1 MKIYVDEL
9 PKSCSECEFCGKLK
23 PPAKRPEV
31 ECMHCNMMKK
41 MDKVS
46 EHCPL
51 VEFDRQECCILGDKR
66 MSYKELYFN
75 SIEESKKQF
84 KGNRIL
90 KTRWE
95 NLKNF
100 ITNRPYCAGYEV
112 QTKLILDILDKMGEL
127 EKEDKDEE

>member
-1 MKIYVDEL
+1 MKIYVDKL
-9 PKSCSECEFCGKLK
+9 PKSCTECDFCGRLK

-66 MSYKELYFN
+66 MSYAELYLN
-75 SIEESKKQF
+75 SIEQSKKQF
-84 KGNRIL
+84 KELQTLKERWDKLKDFIFNRQ
-90 KTRWE
+90 
-95 NLKNF
+95 
-100 ITNRPYCAGYEV
+100 YCAGYEV
-112 QTKLILDILDKMGEL
+112 QTKLILDILDKMEEL
-127 EKEDKDEE
+127 EKESKDEV